1 MEETVLQQLTTLI
14 SFYADIP
21 DNEIKEKSNMA
32 YDLGLD
38 SLDIS
43 SIAVDAER
51 HFDILIR
58 DSDLEE
64 ITTVKDFYEVINKAL
79 EFKESRK

>member
-1 MEETVLQQLTTLI
+1 MEQTVLQQLTTLI
-14 SFYADIP
+14 SEYADIP
-21 DNEIKEKSNMA
+21 ENEIKEKSNMA

-38 SLDIS
+38 SLDVVAIS
-43 SIAVDAER
+43 IEAER

-79 EFKESRK
+79 EFKESQR

>member
-1 MEETVLQQLTTLI
+1 MEQTVLQQLTTLI
-14 SFYADIP
+14 SEYADIP
-21 DNEIKEKSNMA
+21 ENEIKEKSNMA

-38 SLDIS
+38 SLDVVAIS
-43 SIAVDAER
+43 IDAER

-64 ITTVKDFYEVINKAL
+64 ITTVKDFYEVINKSI
-79 EFKESRK
+79 EFKESSR